1 MRILCQIVL
10 WLVSLLWIPSSLC
23 RVVLSFLAFFGL
35 PISEA
40 SNVMIDMRPDAK
52 KIDVKKIKVRIT
64 GYWPGEDEWSSRY
77 QSSTGTRLRAGR
89 HCAVDP
95 DIIPLWSKIRVMGGK
110 REWVAVDT
118 GTAVKS
124 KKASGGKLPVVD
136 VFAASE
142 KQFNAMRL
150 PKVAMVEVVK

>member
-1 MRILCQIVL
+1 VRALLSILAILGITSGQ
-10 WLVSLLWIPSSLC
+10 
-23 RVVLSFLAFFGL
+23 
-35 PISEA
+35 A
-40 SNVMIDMRPDAK
+40 SNVLIDLRPEPK

-95 DIIPLWSKIRVMGGK
+95 DIIPLWSKIKILNGK

-118 GTAVKS
+118 GSAVIS
-124 KKASGGKLPVVD
+124 KKASGGKLPVID

-142 KQFNAMRL
+142 AQFNAMRL
-150 PKVAMVEVVK
+150 PKVATVEVRK

>member
-1 MRILCQIVL
+1 MRALCN
-10 WLVSLLWIPSSLC
+10 
-23 RVVLSFLAFFGL
+23 VVLTFLAFFGF
-35 PISEA
+35 PATQA

-77 QSSTGTRLRAGR
+77 QSSTGTKLRAGR

-95 DIIPLWSKIRVMGGK
+95 DIIPLWSKIRILNGK

-150 PKVAMVEVVK
+150 PKVAMVEVMK

>member
-1 MRILCQIVL
+1 VRALLSILAILGITSGQ
-10 WLVSLLWIPSSLC
+10 
-23 RVVLSFLAFFGL
+23 
-35 PISEA
+35 A
-40 SNVMIDMRPDAK
+40 SNVLIDLRPEPK

-64 GYWPGEDEWSSRY
+64 GYWPGEDEWSSRF

-95 DIIPLWSKIRVMGGK
+95 DIIPLWSKIKIMNGK

-124 KKASGGKLPVVD
+124 KKASGGKLPVID

-142 KQFNAMRL
+142 AQFNAMRL
-150 PKVAMVEVVK
+150 PKVATVEVIRAN

>member
-1 MRILCQIVL
+1 VRALLSILAILGITSGQ
-10 WLVSLLWIPSSLC
+10 
-23 RVVLSFLAFFGL
+23 
-35 PISEA
+35 A
-40 SNVMIDMRPDAK
+40 SNVMIDVRPEAK
-52 KIDVKKIKVRIT
+52 RIDVKKIKVRIT
-64 GYWPGEDEWSSRY
+64 GYWPGEDEWSSRF

-95 DIIPLWSKIRVMGGK
+95 DIIPLWSKIKILNGK

-124 KKASGGKLPVVD
+124 KKASGGKLPVID

-142 KQFNAMRL
+142 AQFNAMRL
-150 PKVAMVEVVK
+150 PKVATVEVSK

>member
-1 MRILCQIVL
+1 MRAFCN
-10 WLVSLLWIPSSLC
+10 LLLT
-23 RVVLSFLAFFGL
+23 FLAFFGF
-35 PISEA
+35 PATQA
-40 SNVMIDMRPDAK
+40 SNVMIDMRPEAK

-95 DIIPLWSKIRVMGGK
+95 DIIPLWSKIRVMGGR
-110 REWVAVDT
+110 REWLAVDT

-124 KKASGGKLPVVD
+124 KKASGGKLPVID
-136 VFAASE
+136 IFAASE
-142 KQFNAMRL
+142 KHFNEMRL
-150 PKVAMVEVVK
+150 PRVAMVEVVEVIR

>member
-1 MRILCQIVL
+1 VRAFLSILAILGITSGQ
-10 WLVSLLWIPSSLC
+10 
-23 RVVLSFLAFFGL
+23 AY
-35 PISEA
+35 
-40 SNVMIDMRPDAK
+40 NVMIDCRPESK
-52 KIDVKKIKVRIT
+52 RIDVKKMKVRIT
-64 GYWPGEDEWSSRY
+64 GYWPGEDEWSSRF

-95 DIIPLWSKIRVMGGK
+95 DIIPLWSKIKIMNGK

-124 KKASGGKLPVVD
+124 KKASGGKLPVID

-142 KQFNAMRL
+142 AQFNAMRL
-150 PKVAMVEVVK
+150 PKVATVEVSK

>member
-1 MRILCQIVL
+1 MRFLLSILAIL
-10 WLVSLLWIPSSLC
+10 GITTGK
-23 RVVLSFLAFFGL
+23 A
-35 PISEA
+35 A
-40 SNVMIDMRPDAK
+40 NVMIDMRQQKEAK
-52 KIDVKKIKVRIT
+52 RMKVRIT

-95 DIIPLWSKIRVMGGK
+95 DIIPLWSKIKILNGK

-124 KKASGGKLPVVD
+124 KKASGGKLPVID
-136 VFAASE
+136 VFASSE

-150 PKVAMVEVVK
+150 PKVAMVEISK

>member
-1 MRILCQIVL
+1 MRVAACIAA
-10 WLVSLLWIPSSLC
+10 LLG
-23 RVVLSFLAFFGL
+23 LANSQG
-35 PISEA
+35 A
-40 SNVMIDMRPDAK
+40 NVMIDLRPQP
-52 KIDVKKIKVRIT
+52 KKIKVRIT

-95 DIIPLWSKIRVMGGK
+95 DIIPLWSKIRILNGK
-110 REWVAVDT
+110 REWLAVDT

-124 KKASGGKLPVVD
+124 KKASRGKLPVVD

-142 KQFNAMRL
+142 HQFKAMKL
-150 PKVAMVEVVK
+150 PTVATVEVSR

>member
-1 MRILCQIVL
+1 MR
-10 WLVSLLWIPSSLC
+10 SLC
-23 RVVLSFLAFFGL
+23 WIAAILGMTSGQA
-35 PISEA
+35 A
-40 SNVMIDMRPDAK
+40 NVMIDMRPPTK
-52 KIDVKKIKVRIT
+52 VKKMKVRIT

-95 DIIPLWSKIRVMGGK
+95 DIIPLWSKIRVMGAK

-118 GTAVKS
+118 GTAVKN
-124 KKASGGKLPVVD
+124 KKASKGRMPVVD

-142 KQFNAMRL
+142 AQFHAMRL
-150 PKVAMVEVVK
+150 PKVATVEVTK

>member
-1 MRILCQIVL
+1 MRTLLSILAL
-10 WLVSLLWIPSSLC
+10 
-23 RVVLSFLAFFGL
+23 FGFSTAKL
-35 PISEA
+35 GNALIDLRPI
-40 SNVMIDMRPDAK
+40 AK

-95 DIIPLWSKIRVMGGK
+95 DIIPLWSKIRVMGGR
-110 REWVAVDT
+110 REWLAVDT

-124 KKASGGKLPVVD
+124 KKASGGKLPVID
-136 VFAASE
+136 IFAASE
-142 KQFNAMRL
+142 KHFNEMRL
-150 PKVAMVEVVK
+150 PRVAMVEVVEVIR

>member
-1 MRILCQIVL
+1 MRVAACIAA
-10 WLVSLLWIPSSLC
+10 LLG
-23 RVVLSFLAFFGL
+23 LANSQG
-35 PISEA
+35 A
-40 SNVMIDMRPDAK
+40 NVMIDLRPQP
-52 KIDVKKIKVRIT
+52 KKIKVRIT

-95 DIIPLWSKIRVMGGK
+95 DIIPLWSKIRILNGK

-150 PKVAMVEVVK
+150 PKVAMVEVSR

>member
-1 MRILCQIVL
+1 MKALLSILAIL
-10 WLVSLLWIPSSLC
+10 GITSG
-23 RVVLSFLAFFGL
+23 RA
-35 PISEA
+35 A
-40 SNVMIDMRPDAK
+40 NVMVDMRPQKEAK
-52 KIDVKKIKVRIT
+52 RIKVRIT

-95 DIIPLWSKIRVMGGK
+95 DIIPLWSKIKILNGK

-124 KKASGGKLPVVD
+124 RKASKGRLPVVD

-142 KQFNAMRL
+142 AQFNAMRL
-150 PKVAMVEVVK
+150 PKVATVEVVK

>member
-1 MRILCQIVL
+1 MRTLLSILA
-10 WLVSLLWIPSSLC
+10 LLGFTTIKLGNPLIDLC
-23 RVVLSFLAFFGL
+23 
-35 PISEA
+35 PI
-40 SNVMIDMRPDAK
+40 AK

-124 KKASGGKLPVVD
+124 KKASKGRLPVVD

-142 KQFNAMRL
+142 AQFNAMRL
-150 PKVAMVEVVK
+150 PKVAMVEVMK

>member
-1 MRILCQIVL
+1 VRA
-10 WLVSLLWIPSSLC
+10 LLSI
-23 RVVLSFLAFFGL
+23 LAFLGAT
-35 PISEA
+35 ICQG
-40 SNVMIDMRPDAK
+40 SNVMVDCRPEAK
-52 KIDVKKIKVRIT
+52 RIDVKKMKVRIT
-64 GYWPGEDEWSSRY
+64 GYWPGEDEWSSRF

-95 DIIPLWSKIRVMGGK
+95 DIIPLWSKIKIMNGK

-124 KKASGGKLPVVD
+124 KKASGGKLPIID

-142 KQFNAMRL
+142 AQFNAMRL
-150 PKVAMVEVVK
+150 PRVATVEVTRAN

>member
-1 MRILCQIVL
+1 
-10 WLVSLLWIPSSLC
+10 
-23 RVVLSFLAFFGL
+23 
-35 PISEA
+35 
-40 SNVMIDMRPDAK
+40 MIDMRPEAK
-52 KIDVKKIKVRIT
+52 KIDVKKMKVRIT

-77 QSSTGTRLRAGR
+77 QSSTGTRLRAGH

-110 REWVAVDT
+110 REWMAVDT

-124 KKASGGKLPVVD
+124 KKASGGKLPVID

-142 KQFNAMRL
+142 KHFNAMGL
-150 PKVAMVEVVK
+150 PRVAMVEVVEVIR

>member
-1 MRILCQIVL
+1 MK
-10 WLVSLLWIPSSLC
+10 SLLWITAILGMTSGQ
-23 RVVLSFLAFFGL
+23 A
-35 PISEA
+35 A
-40 SNVMIDMRPDAK
+40 NVMIDLRPQP
-52 KIDVKKIKVRIT
+52 KKIKVRIT

-95 DIIPLWSKIRVMGGK
+95 DIIPLGRKIRLIGTAW
-110 REWVAVDT
+110 EWKAVDT

-124 KKASGGKLPVVD
+124 KKASRGKLPVVD

-142 KQFNAMRL
+142 KQFNWMRL
-150 PKVAMVEVVK
+150 PKVATVEIRE

>member
-1 MRILCQIVL
+1 MRALLSILAILGITSGQ
-10 WLVSLLWIPSSLC
+10 
-23 RVVLSFLAFFGL
+23 
-35 PISEA
+35 A
-40 SNVMIDMRPDAK
+40 SNVLIDLRPEPK

-64 GYWPGEDEWSSRY
+64 GYWPGEDEWSSRF

-95 DIIPLWSKIRVMGGK
+95 DIIPLWSKIKIMNGK

-124 KKASGGKLPVVD
+124 KKASGGALPVVD

-142 KQFNAMRL
+142 AQFNAMRL
-150 PKVAMVEVVK
+150 PKVATVEVRK

>member
-1 MRILCQIVL
+1 VRTLLSILA
-10 WLVSLLWIPSSLC
+10 LLGITS
-23 RVVLSFLAFFGL
+23 GQ
-35 PISEA
+35 A
-40 SNVMIDMRPDAK
+40 SNVLIDLRPEPK

-64 GYWPGEDEWSSRY
+64 GYWPGEDEWSSRF

-95 DIIPLWSKIRVMGGK
+95 DIIPLWSKIKILNGK

-118 GTAVKS
+118 GSAVIS
-124 KKASGGKLPVVD
+124 KKASGGKLPVID

-142 KQFNAMRL
+142 AQFNAMRL
-150 PKVAMVEVVK
+150 PKVATVEVSK

>member
-1 MRILCQIVL
+1 MRTLLSILA
-10 WLVSLLWIPSSLC
+10 LLGFTTTK
-23 RVVLSFLAFFGL
+23 LSNALIDL
-35 PISEA
+35 RPI
-40 SNVMIDMRPDAK
+40 AK

-77 QSSTGTRLRAGR
+77 QSSTGTKLRAGR

-95 DIIPLWSKIRVMGGK
+95 DIIPLWSKIRILNGK

-124 KKASGGKLPVVD
+124 KKASRGKLPVVD

-142 KQFNAMRL
+142 SQFKAMRL
-150 PKVAMVEVVK
+150 PRVATVEVSR

>member
-1 MRILCQIVL
+1 VQIN
-10 WLVSLLWIPSSLC
+10 SMKT
-23 RVVLSFLAFFGL
+23 LSFIAAILGITSGKA
-35 PISEA
+35 A
-40 SNVMIDMRPDAK
+40 NVMIDMRPQPK
-52 KIDVKKIKVRIT
+52 RMKVRIT

-95 DIIPLWSKIRVMGGK
+95 DIIPLWSKIKILNGK

-124 KKASGGKLPVVD
+124 KKASKGRMPVVD
-136 VFAASE
+136 VFASSE
-142 KQFNAMRL
+142 AQFNAMRL
-150 PKVAMVEVVK
+150 PKVATVEVSR

>member
-1 MRILCQIVL
+1 MRALCN
-10 WLVSLLWIPSSLC
+10 
-23 RVVLSFLAFFGL
+23 VVLTFLAFFGF
-35 PISEA
+35 PATQA

-77 QSSTGTRLRAGR
+77 QSSTGTKLRAGR

-95 DIIPLWSKIRVMGGK
+95 DIIPLWSKIRVIGAK

-124 KKASGGKLPVVD
+124 KKASGGKLPVID

-150 PKVAMVEVVK
+150 PKVTMVEISK

>member
-1 MRILCQIVL
+1 MRRRFEEEFIYMRTL
-10 WLVSLLWIPSSLC
+10 
-23 RVVLSFLAFFGL
+23 LSFIALLGFTTTKLGNAL
-35 PISEA
+35 IDLRPI
-40 SNVMIDMRPDAK
+40 AK

-64 GYWPGEDEWSSRY
+64 GYWPGEDEWSTRY

-95 DIIPLWSKIRVMGGK
+95 DIIPLWSKIRILNGK

-124 KKASGGKLPVVD
+124 KKASRGKLPVVD

-142 KQFNAMRL
+142 AQFKAMRL
-150 PKVAMVEVVK
+150 PKVATVEVIK

>member
-1 MRILCQIVL
+1 MRALCN
-10 WLVSLLWIPSSLC
+10 
-23 RVVLSFLAFFGL
+23 VVLTFLAFFGF
-35 PISEA
+35 PSTQA

-95 DIIPLWSKIRVMGGK
+95 DIIPLWSRIRVIGAK

-124 KKASGGKLPVVD
+124 KKASGGKLPVID

-150 PKVAMVEVVK
+150 PKVAMVEISK

>member
-1 MRILCQIVL
+1 MRALCN
-10 WLVSLLWIPSSLC
+10 
-23 RVVLSFLAFFGL
+23 VVLTFLAFFGF
-35 PISEA
+35 PATQA
-40 SNVMIDMRPDAK
+40 SNVMIDLRPESK

-95 DIIPLWSKIRVMGGK
+95 DIIPLWSKIRILNGK

-124 KKASGGKLPVVD
+124 KKASGGKLPVID

-150 PKVAMVEVVK
+150 PKVAMGEVMK

>member
-1 MRILCQIVL
+1 MRAFCNLFL
-10 WLVSLLWIPSSLC
+10 T
-23 RVVLSFLAFFGL
+23 FLAFFGF
-35 PISEA
+35 PVTQA
-40 SNVMIDMRPDAK
+40 SNVMIDMRPEAK
-52 KIDVKKIKVRIT
+52 KIDVKKMKVRIT

-77 QSSTGTRLRAGR
+77 QSSTGTRLRAGH

-110 REWVAVDT
+110 REWMAVDT

-124 KKASGGKLPVVD
+124 KKASGGKLPVID

-142 KQFNAMRL
+142 KHFNAMGL
-150 PKVAMVEVVK
+150 PRVTMVEVVEVIR

>member
-1 MRILCQIVL
+1 MRTLLSILA
-10 WLVSLLWIPSSLC
+10 LLGITS
-23 RVVLSFLAFFGL
+23 GQ
-35 PISEA
+35 A
-40 SNVMIDMRPDAK
+40 SNVLIDLRPEPK

-64 GYWPGEDEWSSRY
+64 GYWPGEDEWSSRF

-95 DIIPLWSKIRVMGGK
+95 DIIPLWSKIKILNGK

-118 GTAVKS
+118 GSAVIS
-124 KKASGGKLPVVD
+124 KKASGGKLPVID

-142 KQFNAMRL
+142 AQFNAMRL
-150 PKVAMVEVVK
+150 PKVATVEVRK

>member
-1 MRILCQIVL
+1 MR
-10 WLVSLLWIPSSLC
+10 SLLWIAAILGMTSGQ
-23 RVVLSFLAFFGL
+23 A
-35 PISEA
+35 A
-40 SNVMIDMRPDAK
+40 NVMIDLRPQP
-52 KIDVKKIKVRIT
+52 KKIKVRIT
-64 GYWPGEDEWSSRY
+64 GYWPGEDEWSTRY

-95 DIIPLWSKIRVMGGK
+95 DIIPMWSKIRILNGK

-124 KKASGGKLPVVD
+124 KKASRGKLPVVD

-142 KQFNAMRL
+142 AQFKAMRL
-150 PKVAMVEVVK
+150 PKVATVEVSR

>member
-1 MRILCQIVL
+1 VRALLSILAILGITSGQ
-10 WLVSLLWIPSSLC
+10 
-23 RVVLSFLAFFGL
+23 
-35 PISEA
+35 A
-40 SNVMIDMRPDAK
+40 SNVMVDFRPDAK
-52 KIDVKKIKVRIT
+52 RIDVKKMKVRIT
-64 GYWPGEDEWSSRY
+64 GYWPGEDEWSSRF

-95 DIIPLWSKIRVMGGK
+95 DIIPLWSKIKILNGK

-124 KKASGGKLPVVD
+124 KKASGGALPVID

-142 KQFNAMRL
+142 AQFNAMRL
-150 PKVAMVEVVK
+150 PKVATVEVIRAN